1 MITGE
6 EDAMLDIHWTL
17 TVQVPQLDALIALGE
32 RLMETVQGGVT
43 ELQRLNANQAA
54 GWAAINE
61 QLVIIANE
69 VAQFTPGLVT
79 QAQLDTLV
87 TNLRSAADI
96 AGEQEAAVRAASAQ
110 IAGIVPDPAP

>member
-1 MITGE
+1 MVNGE

-32 RLMETVQGGVT
+32 RLVETVQGGVI

-54 GWAAINE
+54 GWAAMNE
-61 QLVIIANE
+61 QLTIIANE
-69 VAQFTPGLVT
+69 AAEYTPELVT
-79 QAQLDTLV
+79 QEQLNTFV
-87 TNLRSAADI
+87 TNVRKAADV
-96 AGEQEAAVRAASAQ
+96 AAEQEAAVRAASAQ